1 MYDQARL
8 NAKSLLI
15 TYVLRHP
22 APTYTHL
29 LSHDG
34 QVVCGKSKVGPL
46 KPRMV
51 PHCLTTSSRDPP
63 SWFLSLAGS
72 GDNHSGC
79 FKKSKAERESGK
91 KARGWERVKTREE
104 ADRAVRRGG
113 GPGAGLHASKQSL
126 RVQESD
132 SWERLRSV
140 FPPDP
145 R

>member
-29 LSHDG
+29 LSHGG
-34 QVVCGKSKVGPL
+34 QVACGKSKMGPL

-51 PHCLTTSSRDPP
+51 PHCLITSVWDPL

-72 GDNHSGC
+72 GDNHSGG
-79 FKKSKAERESGK
+79 FKKPKAERESGK
-91 KARGWERVKTREE
+91 KARGWERVKTKEE
-104 ADRAVRRGG
+104 AGRAVRRGG
-113 GPGAGLHASKQSL
+113 GPGTGLHASKQSL

-132 SWERLRSV
+132 SWERL
-140 FPPDP
+140 
-145 R
+145 